1 MAAAGQTFEN
11 PLTGE
16 RMVFNTT
23 ARDSNGLLLEIEFFI
38 RPNTGRGLPAHFH
51 PSFDERFEILS
62 GSARYIVGNDE
73 RHASAGD
80 EIVLPKGIAHIHPWN
95 VGNDVLHMRKITQL
109 DKPDKDLLLKS
120 EEFFETLYALAQ
132 QGKTG
137 PDGLPKDLLQK
148 VVVGQA
154 LEPASYSA
162 TPPLWLQRPMFG
174 LLAAIGRAFGY
185 SGYYP
190 AQYVVSQ

>member
-11 PLTGE
+11 PITGE
-16 RMVFNTT
+16 RMVFDTT

-38 RPNTGRGLPAHFH
+38 QPNTGRGLPAHFH

-62 GSARYIVGNDE
+62 GSARYIAGDVEHPAD
-73 RHASAGD
+73 AGD
-80 EIVLPKGIAHIHPWN
+80 EIVLPRGIPHIHPWN
-95 VGNDVLHMRKITQL
+95 VGNDVLHVRKITQL

-120 EEFFETLYALAQ
+120 EAFFETLYALAQ
-132 QGKTG
+132 EGKTG
-137 PDGLPKDLLQK
+137 ADGLPKNLLQK

-162 TPPLWLQRPMFG
+162 TPPLWIQRPLLG

-190 AQYVVSQ
+190 AQYVLS

>member
-1 MAAAGQTFEN
+1 MAAAGQIFEN

-16 RMVFNTT
+16 RMIFVKT

-38 RPNTGRGLPAHFH
+38 QPDSGKGLPAHFH
-51 PSFDERFEILS
+51 PSFDERFDILA
-62 GSARYIVGNDE
+62 GSAHYIAGNVE
-73 RHASAGD
+73 RSANAND
-80 EIVLPKGIAHIHPWN
+80 VILLPRGIPHIHPWN
-95 VGNDVLHMRKITQL
+95 VGNEVLHVRKTTCL
-109 DKPDKDLLLKS
+109 DKPDKELLLKS

-132 QGKTG
+132 EGKVG
-137 PDGLPKDLLQK
+137 ADGLPKNLLQK

-154 LEPASYSA
+154 LAPASYSA
-162 TPPLWLQRPMFG
+162 TPPFWIQRPLFG

-190 AQYVVSQ
+190 AQYVVS

>member
-11 PLTGE
+11 PITGE
-16 RMVFNTT
+16 RMVFDTT

-38 RPNTGRGLPAHFH
+38 QPNTGRGLPAHFH

-62 GSARYIVGNDE
+62 GSARYIVGDVE
-73 RHASAGD
+73 HPADVGD
-80 EIVLPKGIAHIHPWN
+80 EIVLPRGIPHIHPWN
-95 VGNDVLHMRKITQL
+95 VGNDELHVRKITQL

-120 EEFFETLYALAQ
+120 EAFFETLYALAQ
-132 QGKTG
+132 EGKTG
-137 PDGLPKDLLQK
+137 ADGLPKNLLQK

-162 TPPLWLQRPMFG
+162 TPPIWIQRPSFG

-190 AQYVVSQ
+190 AQYVLS

>member
-11 PLTGE
+11 PITGE
-16 RMVFNTT
+16 RMVFDTT

-38 RPNTGRGLPAHFH
+38 QPNTGRGLPAHFH

-62 GSARYIVGNDE
+62 GSARYIVGDVE
-73 RHASAGD
+73 HPADAGD
-80 EIVLPKGIAHIHPWN
+80 EIVLPRGIPHIHPWN
-95 VGNDVLHMRKITQL
+95 VGNDVLHVRKITQL

-120 EEFFETLYALAQ
+120 EAFFETLYALAQ
-132 QGKTG
+132 EGKTG
-137 PDGLPKDLLQK
+137 ADGLPKNLLQK

-162 TPPLWLQRPMFG
+162 TPPLWIQRPLLG

-190 AQYVVSQ
+190 AQYVLS

>member
-1 MAAAGQTFEN
+1 MAAAGQIFEN

-16 RMVFNTT
+16 RMIFVKT

-38 RPNTGRGLPAHFH
+38 QPDSGKGLPAHFH
-51 PSFDERFEILS
+51 PSFDERFDILA
-62 GSARYIVGNDE
+62 GSAHYIAGNVE
-73 RHASAGD
+73 RSANAND
-80 EIVLPKGIAHIHPWN
+80 VILLPRGIPHIHPWN
-95 VGNDVLHMRKITQL
+95 VGNEVLHVRKTACL
-109 DKPDKDLLLKS
+109 DKPDKELLLKS

-132 QGKTG
+132 EGKVG
-137 PDGLPKDLLQK
+137 ADGLPKNLLQK

-154 LEPASYSA
+154 LAPASYSA
-162 TPPLWLQRPMFG
+162 TPPFWIQRPLFG

-190 AQYVVSQ
+190 AQYVVS

>member
-1 MAAAGQTFEN
+1 MAAAGQTFVN
-11 PLTGE
+11 PLTRE
-16 RMVFNTT
+16 RMVFITT

-38 RPNTGRGLPAHFH
+38 QPNTGRVLPAHFH

-73 RHASAGD
+73 RPANAGD
-80 EIVLPKGIAHIHPWN
+80 ELVLPRGTPHIHPWN
-95 VGNDVLHMRKITQL
+95 VGTDVLHVRKITRL
-109 DKPDKDLLLKS
+109 DTPDKDLLLKS

-132 QGKTG
+132 AGKTG
-137 PDGLPKDLLQK
+137 PDGLPTNLLQK

-162 TPPLWLQRPMFG
+162 TPPLWLQRPLFG
-174 LLAAIGRAFGY
+174 FLAAIGRAFGY

-190 AQYVVSQ
+190 AQYVVPQ